1 MEISGINKSGRQQL
15 QVIRSTHGENK
26 KNSVPVDIRINRA
39 LLLVLLVLAVLTAV
53 MLVSQIAYV
62 RNGSINIGSSGY
74 TVLKTESDD
83 RADVADALNAVTV
96 KSSKINIEVPDYCP
110 VSYKAYSPIAMVY
123 DKTTGEVLYSKNET
137 EKCYP
142 ASTAKLMTA
151 AVALDLAPD
160 DFLFVAGDEL
170 DIVEENAPRAGINKC
185 FALNRQE
192 LADGIVLAGGSD
204 VSYTAAAAIGK
215 LMCDSDDVSAREAVS
230 KFMDAMNT
238 TARNIGADST
248 HFSNPD
254 GYYDDDNY
262 TTAKDMM
269 KIAIYATEHKEI
281 AEAASKAS
289 SSGKLASGQTFFWP
303 NTNDMVIP
311 ESSRYY
317 EFATGL
323 KTGMTSNTGY
333 CMAASAEQYGHEL
346 ICIVMNSETDEYRY
360 LDVKNLFDISFSYIE
375 EFSSAETGET

>member
-1 MEISGINKSGRQQL
+1 MEISGIKKSYQHRPQ
-15 QVIRSTHGENK
+15 ITRTATGENK
-26 KNSVPVDIRINRA
+26 KNSVPMDVKINRA
-39 LLLVLLVLAVLTAV
+39 LILVLLVLAALTTV
-53 MLVSQIAYV
+53 MLVSQISYV
-62 RNGSINIGSSGY
+62 RNGSINVGSSGY
-74 TVLKTESDD
+74 TVLKTESDN

-96 KSSKINIEVPDYCP
+96 KSMKIDIEVPDYCP
-110 VSYKAYSPIAMVY
+110 VNYKAYSPIAMVY
-123 DKTTGEVLYSKNET
+123 DKTAGEVLYSKNET

-170 DIVEENAPRAGINKC
+170 DLVKDDAPKAGINKC
-185 FALNRQE
+185 FGLNRQE
-192 LADGIVLAGGSD
+192 LADGIVLKGGSD
-204 VSYTAAAAIGK
+204 VSYTGAAAIGK
-215 LMCDSDDVSAREAVS
+215 LLCESDDVSANEAVS

-238 TARNIGADST
+238 TARNIGADNT

-269 KIAIYATEHKEI
+269 KIAIYASDHKEI
-281 AEAASKAS
+281 AEAASKEFAS
-289 SSGKLASGQTFFWP
+289 GRFASGQSYHWP
-303 NTNDMVIP
+303 NTNEMVIP
-311 ESSRYY
+311 ESRLYY

-323 KTGMTSNTGY
+323 KTGMTANSGY

-346 ICIVMNSETDEYRY
+346 ICVVMNSETEEYRY
-360 LDVKNLFDISFSYIE
+360 LDVKNLFEISFSYIE
-375 EFSSAETGET
+375 EFSAVETGET

>member
-1 MEISGINKSGRQQL
+1 MDVK
-15 QVIRSTHGENK
+15 
-26 KNSVPVDIRINRA
+26 INRA
-39 LLLVLLVLAVLTAV
+39 LILVLLVLSVLTTV

-62 RNGSINIGSSGY
+62 RSGSINVSSSGY
-74 TVLKTESDD
+74 TVLKTESDN

-96 KSSKINIEVPDYCP
+96 KPMKIDIEVPDYCP
-110 VSYKAYSPIAMVY
+110 VNYKAYSPIAMVY
-123 DKTTGEVLYSKNET
+123 DKTAGEVLYSKNET

-142 ASTAKLMTA
+142 ASTAKLMTT

-170 DIVEENAPRAGINKC
+170 DLVKDDAPKSGINKC
-185 FALNRQE
+185 YALNRQE
-192 LADGIVLAGGSD
+192 IAYGAVLEGGSD

-215 LMCDSDDVSAREAVS
+215 LLCESDDVSAQEAVS
-230 KFMDAMNT
+230 KFLDAMNT
-238 TARNIGADST
+238 TARNIGAENT

-269 KIAIYATEHKEI
+269 KIAIYASEHKEI
-281 AEAASKAS
+281 AEAASKESA
-289 SSGKLASGQTFFWP
+289 GGRLASGQGYHW
-303 NTNDMVIP
+303 TNSNEMIKP

-346 ICIVMNSETDEYRY
+346 ICIVMNCESSEYRY
-360 LDVKNLFDISFSYIE
+360 LDVKNLFEISFSYIE